1 MDWREIAQNIIFI
14 VNILSFI
21 ALFLFFLIIIW
32 IFKYT
37 AWLKYYILDDLKDFL
52 RGGYIPLPQRAQRK
66 WKKIKKLLFSKN
78 PGNWKISVMEAG
90 DLLADVLA
98 ILGREEKSLREKIE
112 NLKDKSYPD
121 YEKLKKAVD
130 VYMNVIS
137 DPDFYLSQKEAEE
150 TIEEIEKFLKFIG
163 YLD

>member
-1 MDWREIAQNIIFI
+1 MDWREIAQNIILI
-14 VNILSFI
+14 IDILSFI

-32 IFKYT
+32 VLKYT
-37 AWLKYYILDDLKDFL
+37 EWLNYYILDDLKDFL

-66 WKKIKKLLFSKN
+66 WKRIKKLLFSKS
-78 PGNWKISVMEAG
+78 PGNWKLSVMEAG

-98 ILGREEKSLREKIE
+98 ILGKEEKNLREKIE
-112 NLKDKSYPD
+112 NFKDKSYCE

-137 DPDFYLSQKEAEE
+137 DPDFYLSQKEAKE

>member
-1 MDWREIAQNIIFI
+1 MDWKEIVHNIILI
-14 VNILSFI
+14 INILSFI

-32 IFKYT
+32 VLKYT
-37 AWLKYYILDDLKDFL
+37 AWLRYYILDDLQDFL

-66 WKKIKKLLFSKN
+66 WKRIKKLLFSKN

-112 NLKDKSYPD
+112 NFKAESYPD
-121 YEKLKKAVD
+121 YEKLKKAVE

-137 DPDFYLSQKEAEE
+137 DPDFYLSQKEAKE